1 MNRWLIVVTIV
12 FSCGI
17 LAAAPTPAVP
27 ELPAKGEAVSIDADP
42 MKACL
47 SVAMM
52 HSRPRIGDPD
62 SQNFDSECNLST
74 PLTAKVLGTFEDIIV
89 VEYKASGQSFAGSP
103 CGESSVLLMSR
114 QSWQAL
120 KSVEA
125 ALAKE
130 KAEQQ
135 RRREAV
141 RAIMRQNGVTAL
153 KKKQ

>member
-1 MNRWLIVVTIV
+1 MNRWLIMATIV

-27 ELPAKGEAVSIDADP
+27 ELPAKGDTVSIDADP

-52 HSRPRIGDPD
+52 NSRPRIGDPD
-62 SQNFDSECNLST
+62 SQNFDSECNMST
-74 PLTAKVLGTFEDIIV
+74 PLTVKVLGAFEDTIV
-89 VEYKASGQSFAGSP
+89 VLYTTTGQSFAGSS
-103 CGESSVLLMSR
+103 CSESGILLMSR

-141 RAIMRQNGVTAL
+141 RAIMRQNGVSAA
-153 KKKQ
+153 KKK